1 MNLINALNLSFS
13 QRLRL
18 RIFGS
23 VYVEH
28 RKKNS
33 WNKALPHY
41 LAKCKK
47 HGYFIDYPHGR
58 YEKLVCPECLEEDL
72 PDES

>member
-1 MNLINALNLSFS
+1 MNLIDSLNLSFS
-13 QRLRL
+13 QRLKL

-28 RKKNS
+28 RKTNS
-33 WNKALPHY
+33 WNKALPHHI
-41 LAKCKK
+41 AKCKI

-58 YEKLVCPECLEEDL
+58 AEDLRCPECMELT
-72 PDES
+72 PT

>member
-1 MNLINALNLSFS
+1 MNLIDALNLSFS
-13 QRLRL
+13 QKLWL

-33 WNKALPHY
+33 WNKAIPHY
-41 LAKCKK
+41 LAKCKI
-47 HGYFIDYPHGR
+47 HGFYISHLHGVDE
-58 YEKLVCPECLEEDL
+58 YLLCPECLEEDL